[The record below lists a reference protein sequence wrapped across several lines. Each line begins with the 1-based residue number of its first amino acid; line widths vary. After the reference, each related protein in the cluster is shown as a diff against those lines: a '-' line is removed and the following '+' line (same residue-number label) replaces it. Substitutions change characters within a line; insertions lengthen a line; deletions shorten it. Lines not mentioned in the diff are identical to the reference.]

1 MNTKLIDTL
10 WDIQYP
16 KPMDGYHPKDQH
28 MCTHIEALGHWNALT
43 LSLWEV
49 AWSSRVNIF
58 TRDIG
63 YIGPIMQSL
72 QCRHF
77 SILDCRTPTRSR
89 PKVLGKS
96 IVMPTLGQMKG
107 DN

>member
-1 MNTKLIDTL
+1 
-10 WDIQYP
+10 
-16 KPMDGYHPKDQH
+16 
-28 MCTHIEALGHWNALT
+28 MCTHIEVLGHWNALT